1 MVTTAEKVM
10 NIMVKHW
17 IIYGTIAE
25 TENKSDFE
33 IYIGWE
39 KNTGSFYIQILS
51 SKINACR

>member
-33 IYIGWE
+33 
-39 KNTGSFYIQILS
+39 NILAER
-51 SKINACR
+51 KIPAASIFEYYLVK